1 MWHLLRAHIA
11 PRSRSMQP
19 QVILYQATAVLVSQ
33 TLPART
39 QEENKVIESTQFRKV
54 SLATSENLSHQASP
68 VVSHRSLTVSQ
79 P

>member
-1 MWHLLRAHIA
+1 
-11 PRSRSMQP
+11 
-19 QVILYQATAVLVSQ
+19 LVSQ